1 MDEDKKKEQ
10 LTQQE
15 VIKRARVMGVFL
27 TRRTKF
33 SFVFPLEK
41 KEDEKKKIVDL
52 FPSLKWK
59 IYDCFSTKSKKHF
72 RPQIRLRRLRKL
84 GVGSASETDES
95 GNQKSSKND
104 NNNSETTEN
113 VTAAEP
119 SLPSTADKDDNKNV
133 ILTGQFLTGF
143 SVFDRNW
150 CCDFYSR
157 TFTVTAIDN
166 WGHW

>member
-52 FPSLKWK
+52 FPSLK
-59 IYDCFSTKSKKHF
+59 
-72 RPQIRLRRLRKL
+72 
-84 GVGSASETDES
+84 
-95 GNQKSSKND
+95 
-104 NNNSETTEN
+104 
-113 VTAAEP
+113 
-119 SLPSTADKDDNKNV
+119 
-133 ILTGQFLTGF
+133 
-143 SVFDRNW
+143 
-150 CCDFYSR
+150 
-157 TFTVTAIDN
+157 
-166 WGHW
+166 